1 MAQVSTPEVEH
12 PLDPLTAP
20 EIELTTEIL
29 NEHEAVTDD
38 VGFYSYQP
46 VEPPKGELSEWEDG
60 DPVERE
66 VTAVLRNF
74 AERETY
80 EAVVSLAEEE
90 IVSWEH
96 LPDAIPHIPD
106 MDVREAEAA
115 IIEDE
120 AFRDAAR
127 KRGVEDFEHVI
138 VDPWPVNA
146 SEFVPDGLEDHRL
159 ARGLAWVGR
168 DEKDNAYSRPLEGIH
183 AFIDL
188 DEMEV
193 LEVVDNGVVD
203 EDSPLPP
210 ERADFRADRVDTR
223 DGREHLDV
231 VQPDGVSWEIDGR
244 EVEWQKWS
252 FRVGWTDR
260 EGLVLHDITY
270 DDDGEERKILHR
282 MSASAMAVPYGD
294 TDPNHNWKNALD
306 IGEFNVGRMV
316 NSLDEG
322 CDCLGV
328 MHYFDAVTND
338 RDGNVLRFP
347 NAICMHEEDD
357 GLLWKHTEVRK
368 GNTEVRRR
376 RRLVISQIATVY
388 NYDYAFYY
396 YLYQDGRIEAEMRL
410 TGIDSNGVVPE
421 GTTADDT
428 DGFYEVAAPQIKT
441 SLHQHHFNFR
451 MDFDIDGENNAVYE
465 VHNEAADD
473 VAWTHEDSDNPSGQ
487 GWCMEETLLET
498 EQDARMDI
506 DPNKGRYWQIVN
518 PNETNAYGYNT
529 GYKLHPHTNVET
541 PMAPGSP
548 ARRRAGFLD
557 NDFWVTPYSE
567 DEMYADG
574 EYPTQNDDPSG
585 LREWTKAD
593 RDIVDEDVV
602 VWYTLGVNHRTRPED
617 WPVLPVEIA
626 GFELAPEGFFDENPA
641 IDVPPEPAACES
653 DSEAMADD
661 D

>member
-29 NEHEAVTDD
+29 EAHDEVTDD

-46 VEPPKGELSEWEDG
+46 VEPPKDELSEWEDG
-60 DPVERE
+60 DPVDRE
-66 VTAVLRNF
+66 VTAVLRDF

-80 EAVVSLAEEE
+80 EAVVSLSEEE

-127 KRGVEDFEHVI
+127 ERGVEDFEHVI

-146 SEFVPDGLEDHRL
+146 SEFVPDGLEEHRL

-210 ERADFRADRVDTR
+210 DRADFRADRVDAR

-231 VQPDGVSWEIDGR
+231 VQPEGVSWEVDGR

-294 TDPNHNWKNALD
+294 TDPNHSWKNALD

-357 GLLWKHTEVRK
+357 GLLWKHTEIRK

-421 GTTADDT
+421 GTTAEDT
-428 DGFYEVAAPQIKT
+428 GGFYEVAAPQIKT

-451 MDFDIDGENNAVYE
+451 MDFDIDGEDNAVYE
-465 VHNEAADD
+465 VHNESADD

-487 GWCMEETLLET
+487 GWYMDETLLET
-498 EQDARMDI
+498 EQEARMDI
-506 DPNKGRYWQIVN
+506 DPNKGRYWQVVN

-529 GYKLHPHTNVET
+529 GYKLHPHTNVES

-653 DSEAMADD
+653 EAMSDD

>member
-1 MAQVSTPEVEH
+1 MAQVSTTEVEH

-29 NEHEAVTDD
+29 EAHDEVTDD

-46 VEPPKGELSEWEDG
+46 VEPPKDELSEWEDG
-60 DPVERE
+60 DPVDRE
-66 VTAVLRNF
+66 VTAVLRDF

-80 EAVVSLAEEE
+80 EAVVSLSEEE

-127 KRGVEDFEHVI
+127 ERGVEDFEHVI

-146 SEFVPDGLEDHRL
+146 SEFVPDGLEEHRL

-210 ERADFRADRVDTR
+210 DRADFRADRVDAR

-231 VQPDGVSWEIDGR
+231 VQPEGVSWEVDGR

-294 TDPNHNWKNALD
+294 TDPNHSWKNALD

-357 GLLWKHTEVRK
+357 GLLWKHTEIRK

-421 GTTADDT
+421 GTTAEDT
-428 DGFYEVAAPQIKT
+428 GGFYEVAAPQIKT

-451 MDFDIDGENNAVYE
+451 MDFDIDGEDNAVYE
-465 VHNEAADD
+465 VHNESADD

-487 GWCMEETLLET
+487 GWYMDETLLET
-498 EQDARMDI
+498 EQEARMDI
-506 DPNKGRYWQIVN
+506 DPNKGRYWQVVN

-529 GYKLHPHTNVET
+529 GYKLHPHANVES

-653 DSEAMADD
+653 EAMSDD

>member
-29 NEHEAVTDD
+29 EAHDEVTDD

-46 VEPPKGELSEWEDG
+46 VEPPKDELSEWEDG
-60 DPVERE
+60 DPVDRE
-66 VTAVLRNF
+66 VTAVLRDF

-80 EAVVSLAEEE
+80 EAVVSLSEEE

-127 KRGVEDFEHVI
+127 ERGVEDFEHVI

-146 SEFVPDGLEDHRL
+146 SEFVPDGLEEHRL

-210 ERADFRADRVDTR
+210 DRADFRADRVDAR

-231 VQPDGVSWEIDGR
+231 VQPEGVSWEVDGR

-294 TDPNHNWKNALD
+294 TDPNHSWKNALD

-357 GLLWKHTEVRK
+357 GLLWKHTEIRK

-421 GTTADDT
+421 GTTAEDT
-428 DGFYEVAAPQIKT
+428 GGFYEVAAPQIKT

-451 MDFDIDGENNAVYE
+451 MDFDVDGEDNAVYE
-465 VHNEAADD
+465 VHNESADD

-487 GWCMEETLLET
+487 GWYMDETLLET
-498 EQDARMDI
+498 EQEARMDI
-506 DPNKGRYWQIVN
+506 DPNKGRYWQVVN

-529 GYKLHPHTNVET
+529 GYKLHPHTNVES

-653 DSEAMADD
+653 EAMSDD

>member
-29 NEHEAVTDD
+29 EAHDEVTDD

-46 VEPPKGELSEWEDG
+46 VEPPKDELSEWEDG
-60 DPVERE
+60 DPVDRE
-66 VTAVLRNF
+66 VTAVLRDF

-80 EAVVSLAEEE
+80 EAVVSLSEEE

-127 KRGVEDFEHVI
+127 ERGVEDFEHVI

-146 SEFVPDGLEDHRL
+146 SEFVPDGLEEHRL

-210 ERADFRADRVDTR
+210 DRADFRADRVDAR

-231 VQPDGVSWEIDGR
+231 VQPEGVSWEVDGR

-294 TDPNHNWKNALD
+294 TDPNHSWKNALD

-357 GLLWKHTEVRK
+357 GLLWKHTEIRK

-410 TGIDSNGVVPE
+410 TGIDSNGVIPE
-421 GTTADDT
+421 GTTAEDT
-428 DGFYEVAAPQIKT
+428 GGFYEVAAPQIKT

-451 MDFDIDGENNAVYE
+451 MDFDIDGEDNAVYE
-465 VHNEAADD
+465 VHNESADD

-487 GWCMEETLLET
+487 GWYMDETLLET
-498 EQDARMDI
+498 EQEARMDI
-506 DPNKGRYWQIVN
+506 DPNKGRYWQVVN

-529 GYKLHPHTNVET
+529 GYKLHPHTNVES

-653 DSEAMADD
+653 EAMSDD

>member
-29 NEHEAVTDD
+29 EAHDEVTDD

-46 VEPPKGELSEWEDG
+46 VEPPKDELSEWEDG
-60 DPVERE
+60 DPVDRE
-66 VTAVLRNF
+66 VTAVLRDF

-80 EAVVSLAEEE
+80 EAVVSLSEEE
-90 IVSWEH
+90 LVSWEH

-127 KRGVEDFEHVI
+127 ERGVEDFEHVI

-146 SEFVPDGLEDHRL
+146 SEFVPDGLEEHRL

-210 ERADFRADRVDTR
+210 DRADFRADRVDAR

-231 VQPDGVSWEIDGR
+231 VQPEGVSWEVDGR

-294 TDPNHNWKNALD
+294 TDPNHSWKNALD

-357 GLLWKHTEVRK
+357 GLLWKHTEIRK

-421 GTTADDT
+421 GTTAEDT
-428 DGFYEVAAPQIKT
+428 GGFYEVAAPQIKT

-451 MDFDIDGENNAVYE
+451 MDFDVDGEDNAVYE
-465 VHNEAADD
+465 VHNESADD

-487 GWCMEETLLET
+487 GWYMDETLLET
-498 EQDARMDI
+498 EQEARMDI
-506 DPNKGRYWQIVN
+506 DPNKGRYWQVVN

-529 GYKLHPHTNVET
+529 GYKLHPHTNVES

-653 DSEAMADD
+653 EAMSDD

>member
-29 NEHEAVTDD
+29 EAHDEVTDD

-46 VEPPKGELSEWEDG
+46 VEPPKDELSEWEDG
-60 DPVERE
+60 DPVDRE
-66 VTAVLRNF
+66 VTAVLRDF

-80 EAVVSLAEEE
+80 EAVVSLSEEE
-90 IVSWEH
+90 LVSWEH

-127 KRGVEDFEHVI
+127 ERGVEDFEHVI

-146 SEFVPDGLEDHRL
+146 SEFVPNGLEEHRL

-210 ERADFRADRVDTR
+210 DRADFRADRVDAR

-231 VQPDGVSWEIDGR
+231 VQPEGVSWEVDGR

-294 TDPNHNWKNALD
+294 TDPNHSWKNALD

-357 GLLWKHTEVRK
+357 GLLWKHTEIRK

-421 GTTADDT
+421 GTTAEDT
-428 DGFYEVAAPQIKT
+428 GGFYEVAAPQIKT

-451 MDFDIDGENNAVYE
+451 MDFDVDGEDNAVYE
-465 VHNEAADD
+465 VHNESADD

-487 GWCMEETLLET
+487 GWYMDETLLET
-498 EQDARMDI
+498 EQEARMDI
-506 DPNKGRYWQIVN
+506 DPNKGRYWQVVN

-529 GYKLHPHTNVET
+529 GYKLHPHTNVES

-653 DSEAMADD
+653 EAMSDD

>member
-29 NEHEAVTDD
+29 EAHDEVTDD

-46 VEPPKGELSEWEDG
+46 VEPPKDELSEWEDG
-60 DPVERE
+60 DPVDRE
-66 VTAVLRNF
+66 VTAVLRDF

-80 EAVVSLAEEE
+80 EAVVSLSEEE
-90 IVSWEH
+90 LVSWEH

-127 KRGVEDFEHVI
+127 ERGVEDFEHVI

-146 SEFVPDGLEDHRL
+146 SEFVPDGLEEHRL

-210 ERADFRADRVDTR
+210 DRADFRADRVDAR

-231 VQPDGVSWEIDGR
+231 VQPEGVSWEVDGR

-294 TDPNHNWKNALD
+294 TDPNHSWKNALD

-357 GLLWKHTEVRK
+357 GLLWKHTEIRK

-421 GTTADDT
+421 GTTAEDT
-428 DGFYEVAAPQIKT
+428 GGFYEVAAPQIKT

-451 MDFDIDGENNAVYE
+451 MDFDIDGEDNAVYE
-465 VHNEAADD
+465 VHNESADD

-487 GWCMEETLLET
+487 GWYMDETLLET
-498 EQDARMDI
+498 EQEARMDI
-506 DPNKGRYWQIVN
+506 DPNKGRYWQVVN

-529 GYKLHPHTNVET
+529 GYKLHPHTNVES

-653 DSEAMADD
+653 EAMSDD